1 MTAVEVKAELKE
13 GVWEVEDLPNNFF
26 TPILRERDV
35 DD

>member
-1 MTAVEVKAELKE
+1 MEVKAEEEE
-13 GVWEVEDLPNNFF
+13 GVYDLPNNFF